1 MATIAPP
8 ETSMHNAGKSASSSH
23 VHAESSAFCFAQP
36 SIIAVAGPHAAA
48 ATAPH
53 AAATNVR
60 LVICF
65 ATVASVSPEFPLS
78 SSLPS
83 LSHTYGSRV
92 EKRSGNACDRQ
103 EAKTGVNRH
112 KEELSHPWQPQIST
126 VTINK
131 MSDEKHAIFSQE
143 IYGRNEKSLE
153 PDDVSHSTRRIPPA
167 PCTLHIKLSCRN
179 HEPDFPVLP

>member
-8 ETSMHNAGKSASSSH
+8 ETSMHNTGKSASSSH
-23 VHAESSAFCFAQP
+23 VHAESSAFCFVQP
-36 SIIAVAGPHAAA
+36 SIVTVTGPHAAA

-65 ATVASVSPEFPLS
+65 ATVASVSPEFPPS

-83 LSHTYGSRV
+83 LSHTCDSRV

-103 EAKTGVNRH
+103 ETKNRS
-112 KEELSHPWQPQIST
+112 KQARKRALRPWQPQIGT
-126 VTINK
+126 VNINK
-131 MSDEKHAIFSQE
+131 TPDEKHAIFSQE
-143 IYGRNEKSLE
+143 IHGRNERSLE
-153 PDDVSHSTRRIPPA
+153 PDGVSHSTRRIPPA
-167 PCTLHIKLSCRN
+167 PCTLHIKLSRRN

>member
-1 MATIAPP
+1 
-8 ETSMHNAGKSASSSH
+8 MHNTGKSASSSH
-23 VHAESSAFCFAQP
+23 VHAESSAFRFVQP
-36 SIIAVAGPHAAA
+36 SIVAVTGPHAAA
-48 ATAPH
+48 TTAPH

-83 LSHTYGSRV
+83 LSHTCDSRV

-103 EAKTGVNRH
+103 ETKTGANRH
-112 KEELSHPWQPQIST
+112 EKELLRPRQPQINT

-131 MSDEKHAIFSQE
+131 MPDEKHTVFSQE
-143 IYGRNEKSLE
+143 IHGRNERSLE

>member
-1 MATIAPP
+1 
-8 ETSMHNAGKSASSSH
+8 MHNAGKSASSSH
-23 VHAESSAFCFAQP
+23 VHAESSAFRFVQP
-36 SIIAVAGPHAAA
+36 SIVAATGPHAAA

-83 LSHTYGSRV
+83 LSHTCASRV

-103 EAKTGVNRH
+103 EAKTGANRPE
-112 KEELSHPWQPQIST
+112 KELPHPWQPQIST

-131 MSDEKHAIFSQE
+131 TPDEKHAIFSQE
-143 IYGRNEKSLE
+143 IHGRNERILE
-153 PDDVSHSTRRIPPA
+153 PDGVSHSTRRIPPA
-167 PCTLHIKLSCRN
+167 PCTLHIKLSCKN

>member
-1 MATIAPP
+1 
-8 ETSMHNAGKSASSSH
+8 MHNAGKSASSSH

-36 SIIAVAGPHAAA
+36 SIAAVTGPHAAA
-48 ATAPH
+48 ATTPH

-83 LSHTYGSRV
+83 LSHTCDSRV

-103 EAKTGVNRH
+103 ETKTGANRH
-112 KEELSHPWQPQIST
+112 KEELPRPWQPQIST
-126 VTINK
+126 VNINK
-131 MSDEKHAIFSQE
+131 TSDGKHAIFSQE
-143 IYGRNEKSLE
+143 IHGRNERSLE
-153 PDDVSHSTRRIPPA
+153 PDDVSHSARRIPAA

>member
-1 MATIAPP
+1 
-8 ETSMHNAGKSASSSH
+8 MHNTGKSASSSH
-23 VHAESSAFCFAQP
+23 VHAESPAFCFAQP
-36 SIIAVAGPHAAA
+36 SIAAVTGPHAAA
-48 ATAPH
+48 ATALH

-83 LSHTYGSRV
+83 LSHTCDSRV

-103 EAKTGVNRH
+103 ETKTSVNRH
-112 KEELSHPWQPQIST
+112 EKELPHPWQPQIST

-131 MSDEKHAIFSQE
+131 MPDEKHAIFAKKFTGE
-143 IYGRNEKSLE
+143 
-153 PDDVSHSTRRIPPA
+153 TREASSRTTFRTPRVAFPLHLA
-167 PCTLHIKLSCRN
+167 PHIKLSCRN

>member
-1 MATIAPP
+1 
-8 ETSMHNAGKSASSSH
+8 MHNTGKSASSSH
-23 VHAESSAFCFAQP
+23 VHAESSAFRFVQP
-36 SIIAVAGPHAAA
+36 SIVAVTGPHAAA

-65 ATVASVSPEFPLS
+65 ATVASVSPEFPPS

-83 LSHTYGSRV
+83 LSHTCDSRV

-103 EAKTGVNRH
+103 EAKTGVNRPE
-112 KEELSHPWQPQIST
+112 KELLCPRQPQIDT
-126 VTINK
+126 VTISK
-131 MSDEKHAIFSQE
+131 MSDEKHIIFSQE
-143 IYGRNEKSLE
+143 IHGRNEKSLE
-153 PDDVSHSTRRIPPA
+153 PDDVSHPTRRIPPA
-167 PCTLHIKLSCRN
+167 PCILHIKLSCRN

>member
-1 MATIAPP
+1 
-8 ETSMHNAGKSASSSH
+8 MHSTGKSASSSH
-23 VHAESSAFCFAQP
+23 VHAESSAFRFVQP
-36 SIIAVAGPHAAA
+36 SIVAVTGPHAAA
-48 ATAPH
+48 ITAPH

-65 ATVASVSPEFPLS
+65 TTVASVSPEFPPS

-83 LSHTYGSRV
+83 LSHTCDSRV

-103 EAKTGVNRH
+103 EAKSRS
-112 KEELSHPWQPQIST
+112 KQARKRALRPWQPQINT
-126 VTINK
+126 VKINK
-131 MSDEKHAIFSQE
+131 MPDEEHAIFSQE
-143 IYGRNEKSLE
+143 NHGRNERGLK

>member
-23 VHAESSAFCFAQP
+23 VHAESSAFRFVQP
-36 SIIAVAGPHAAA
+36 SIVAATGPHAAA

-83 LSHTYGSRV
+83 LSHTCASRV

-103 EAKTGVNRH
+103 EAKTGVNRPE
-112 KEELSHPWQPQIST
+112 KELPHPWQPQIST

-131 MSDEKHAIFSQE
+131 TPDEKHAIFSQE
-143 IYGRNEKSLE
+143 IHGRNERILE
-153 PDDVSHSTRRIPPA
+153 PDGVSHSTRRIPPA
-167 PCTLHIKLSCRN
+167 PCTLHIKLSCKN

>member
-1 MATIAPP
+1 
-8 ETSMHNAGKSASSSH
+8 MHNTGKSASSSH
-23 VHAESSAFCFAQP
+23 VHAESSAFCFVQP
-36 SIIAVAGPHAAA
+36 SIVAVTGLHAAA
-48 ATAPH
+48 ATTPH

-83 LSHTYGSRV
+83 LSHTCDSRV
-92 EKRSGNACDRQ
+92 EKRSGNARVWQ
-103 EAKTGVNRH
+103 ETKTGANRPE
-112 KEELSHPWQPQIST
+112 KELPHPRQPQIST
-126 VTINK
+126 VNINK
-131 MSDEKHAIFSQE
+131 TPDEKHAIFSQKIHGQSE
-143 IYGRNEKSLE
+143 RSLE
-153 PDDVSHSTRRIPPA
+153 PNDVSHSTRRISPA

>member
-1 MATIAPP
+1 
-8 ETSMHNAGKSASSSH
+8 MHSTGKSASSSH
-23 VHAESSAFCFAQP
+23 VHAESPAFRFVQP

-83 LSHTYGSRV
+83 LSHTCDSRV

-103 EAKTGVNRH
+103 EAKNRS
-112 KEELSHPWQPQIST
+112 KQARKRALRPRQPQIGT

-131 MSDEKHAIFSQE
+131 MPDKKHAIFSQE
-143 IYGRNEKSLE
+143 IHGRIERSLE